1 MSRAKRSKVNY
12 WAFLVLGGL
21 MCGAAQADSVTF
33 TADVNGTLNFEGTV
47 TFSVHNADNA
57 SPTFVTDVGPGMTG
71 NGVVTSMNLEMNAF
85 ANAFSG
91 DGTVSGA
98 DLQVN
103 TANGGWFSDP
113 AEVEMSMS
121 VDVDPDGGSILPDFM
136 PTYPFLPADYEPP
149 PCPLCSGGY
158 GVMALFLGDE
168 NGRSV
173 PAGGAGAA
181 VATVGFEVG
190 ASMSEYSATVGF
202 SAFDTTEQMLETL
215 DATFSSFSLPAGAAY
230 HGLIA
235 GVPTFTTDR
244 VVDMSVGI
252 SVISS
257 SELDFSTGAFIAYQV
272 PEPATVV
279 LLSLALPL
287 TLLSR
292 RKAAFR
298 R

>member
-1 MSRAKRSKVNY
+1 M
-12 WAFLVLGGL
+12 GGS
-21 MCGAAQADSVTF
+21 AQADSVTF
-33 TADVNGTLNFEGTV
+33 TAEVPNGTLNFEGLV
-47 TFSVHNADNA
+47 GFSVWNADNA
-57 SPTFVTDVGPGMTG
+57 SPNFETDLSPGMTG
-71 NGVVTSMNLEMNAF
+71 NGVVTSMNLDLNAF

-98 DLQVN
+98 DLEVN
-103 TANGGWFSDP
+103 TANNGWFSDP
-113 AEVEMSMS
+113 AEVSMSMS
-121 VDVDPDGGSILPDFM
+121 VDVTPGGSILPDFM

-149 PCPLCSGGY
+149 PCIICSGGY

-190 ASMSEYSATVGF
+190 ASMTEYSATVGF

-252 SVISS
+252 SVLSS
-257 SELDFSTGAFIAYQV
+257 AELNFLTGAFIAYQV

-292 RKAAFR
+292 RKAALR

>member
-1 MSRAKRSKVNY
+1 M
-12 WAFLVLGGL
+12 GGS
-21 MCGAAQADSVTF
+21 AQADSVTF
-33 TADVNGTLNFEGTV
+33 TAEVPNGTLNFDGLV
-47 TFSVHNADNA
+47 GFSVWNADNA
-57 SPTFVTDVGPGMTG
+57 SPNFETDLSPGMTG
-71 NGVVTSMNLEMNAF
+71 NGVVTSMNLDLNAF

-98 DLQVN
+98 DLEVN
-103 TANGGWFSDP
+103 TANNGWFSDP
-113 AEVEMSMS
+113 AEVSMSMS
-121 VDVDPDGGSILPDFM
+121 VDVDPGSSILPDFM

-149 PCPLCSGGY
+149 PCIICSGSY
-158 GVMALFLGDE
+158 GVMALFLGDD

-190 ASMSEYSATVGF
+190 ASMTEYSATVGF

-230 HGLIA
+230 RGLIA

-252 SVISS
+252 SVLSS
-257 SELDFSTGAFIAYQV
+257 AELNFLTGAFIAYQV

-292 RKAAFR
+292 RKAALR